1 MNLSAKLN
9 ICASKSA
16 TSQSRKTLCVTF
28 ERQKTENKMFR
39 HQGKTRTL
47 IHNLRIAS
55 LLSFVAG
62 IVNVAGFLA
71 VQKLTTNVTGHFAFF
86 VDELFKLDFWNG
98 FVYFLYIFFFFLGS
112 FVSSYLI
119 ELISQKTERYI
130 YVFPISIEI
139 VILFI
144 IGIFGSNLMLEN

>member
-1 MNLSAKLN
+1 
-9 ICASKSA
+9 
-16 TSQSRKTLCVTF
+16 
-28 ERQKTENKMFR
+28 MFR

-71 VQKLTTNVTGHFAFF
+71 VQRLTTNVTGNFAFF

-139 VILFI
+139 LILFT
-144 IGIFGSNLMLEN
+144 IGIFGSNLMLENSNIIAFSLCLQWAYRMH